1 MPCVD
6 RATAPMRLFFF
17 LLHTMLTS
25 LTLLRRQYNTNIT
38 YITCITYNTNIT
50 YGTITHYKYYNYS
63 AYTTDNILLYIVL
76 VLLATQHG
84 NHFRELEL
92 TVVFL

>member
-1 MPCVD
+1 M
-6 RATAPMRLFFF
+6 LIEQ
-17 LLHTMLTS
+17 LHWGYFVFIAYNTNITYTTKTS
-25 LTLLRRQYNTNIT
+25 YNTNIT

-50 YGTITHYKYYNYS
+50 AQLHYKYYNYS
-63 AYTTDNILLYIVL
+63 AYTTDNILLHIVL
-76 VLLATQHG
+76 IVLLATQHG

>member
-1 MPCVD
+1 MLIEQLHLCGY
-6 RATAPMRLFFF
+6 FFF
-17 LLHTMLTS
+17 IAYNADITYTTNTS
-25 LTLLRRQYNTNIT
+25 YNTNIT

-50 YGTITHYKYYNYS
+50 YGMITHYKYYNYS

-84 NHFRELEL
+84 YHFRELEL